1 MRTSSRVLA
10 LTLGL
15 AAALGSF
22 VAADYEA
29 SANTLASKKPGT
41 ILRIWPL
48 TGGVRPDYKG
58 YRILYRSTGVDGEPV
73 AVTGAVMFPLDD
85 DEGNGGERHVV
96 AWAHPTTGV
105 VKRCAPTMLPGLAGS
120 IQGID
125 HLADQGY
132 IIVATDYVGLG
143 TDPHHPYLIGE
154 PAAATILDSVR
165 AVRQLKDARAS
176 TSFAVWGHSQ
186 GGHAALFT
194 GLKAKD
200 YAPELN
206 LVGVA
211 AAAPATD
218 LMALFAADRDTASGR
233 SLTSMSLLSWSR
245 VFGLSIDDFVHD
257 HAKHHFEALAEDC
270 IQTLSDLQK
279 LDRDEKTLERQFLK
293 TDPLKHPEVR
303 ALMTN
308 NTPGQLSPG
317 TPVFISQGTADDL
330 VLPRITK
337 KYVQHLCDGGAH
349 VNLHVMPGVSHMFA
363 ARNSAYHA
371 VKWIQNRF
379 AGHPPPNDC

>member
-1 MRTSSRVLA
+1 MRRPILNFALVATLA
-10 LTLGL
+10 LSGCATF
-15 AAALGSF
+15 ALQS
-22 VAADYEA
+22 A
-29 SANTLASKKPGT
+29 ANTLASKKPGT

-73 AVTGAVMFPLDD
+73 AVTGAVMLPLDED
-85 DEGNGGERHVV
+85 GENYGERHVV

-105 VKRCAPTMLPGLAGS
+105 VKRCAPTRLPGLAGS
-120 IQGID
+120 IQGLD
-125 HLADQGY
+125 HLADKGY

-154 PAAATILDSVR
+154 TAAATILDSVR
-165 AVRQLKDARAS
+165 AVRQLKHARAS
-176 TSFAVWGHSQ
+176 NSFAVWGHSQ

-194 GLKAKD
+194 GLYAKS

-218 LMALFAADRDTASGR
+218 LMALFEADRNTSSGR

-245 VFGLSIDDFVHD
+245 VFGLPIDEFVHD

-279 LDRDEKTLERQFLK
+279 LDRDEKALERQFLK
-293 TDPLKHPEVR
+293 TDPLKHPDVR
-303 ALMTN
+303 ELMER
-308 NTPGQLSPG
+308 NTPGQLHPG

-330 VLPRITK
+330 VLPSITK
-337 KYVQHLCDGGAH
+337 KYVRHLCDGGAH
-349 VNLHVMPGVSHMFA
+349 VDVHVMPGVSHMYA
-363 ARNSAYHA
+363 ARDSAYRA
-371 VKWIQNRF
+371 VSWIHSRF
-379 AGHPPPNDC
+379 SGHPPTNDC